1 MSPYDAPGLTGIC
14 DVIGSR
20 IPGPLSFDYFGTATD
35 INDTGEW
42 LVAGGDAN
50 GRPAIGKVSVYK
62 YTPNG
67 WKLQGNSI
75 LGTSNGDMFGTSV
88 AVSNPIPLV
97 NDAGIVYP
105 NLAYPRFV
113 VGTPKSDVNG
123 VDSGSVKMFGWPSPN
138 WSGVTN
144 DWVQIGST
152 LTGSAADSL
161 FGSQVDISND
171 GRYVAVAS
179 RQGIHVYKWGG
190 GASATH
196 TSYGNWDGGGGIL
209 LTVTP
214 SGTEPPRLKFSDQG
228 GYLVGSRPVGT
239 SSTVGEITVWQQ
251 LNNWAGFSIL
261 GNKISVSARFSGHC
275 VDISSDGQTI
285 AFSVTSSAG
294 SEVRVYTAPSTMTGT
309 WTQKG
314 ATLTGVTS
322 TEAFGVGK
330 GDINYATG
338 NRRQVA
344 LSGDGNRLVVGSPA
358 YTDSADNRGAI
369 YVFNYISGAWVLDNI
384 TSTPP
389 VGTHPGGSV
398 TLVSSDFTTS
408 ISQSL
413 SFGSSVAISKNGN
426 RIVVGERSS
435 DSGGYDSG
443 AVTVYSP
450 DKNIQHWI
458 GDSRFSVGSYLDA
471 ETPTG
476 IKMGNFAFETYNPF
490 LDSPSWTDPTTNI
503 PVVCAH
509 PTCQD
514 LYEHGSPS
522 EKLVSGG
529 DLRILN
535 NMYIGQNTTDG
546 QLTTQNNPGIVP
558 VFYVDNLSNRVGVN
572 IDFPQESLHVVG
584 NILATRKP
592 SESSTY
598 VKVFSEQ
605 SSGGGS
611 NESGFQ
617 IEAHN
622 ASNQQGIFKMFMT
635 DDNQD
640 VLNFVNQLYP
650 VTQPLTLWRNAVG
663 INMDPVTARAG
674 NWVQPSSAMPEG
686 YVLRVD
692 GGVEINVPAGT
703 LKIDNYGV
711 KFGTNVTSAYFGF
724 GDPNQAGFTGGTVAP
739 TQITY
744 MAPTWINSAG
754 YMSAQG
760 DIISGN
766 NCLLYTSPSPRDQ
779 RGSRMPS
786 SA

>member
-1 MSPYDAPGLTGIC
+1 
-14 DVIGSR
+14 
-20 IPGPLSFDYFGTATD
+20 
-35 INDTGEW
+35 
-42 LVAGGDAN
+42 
-50 GRPAIGKVSVYK
+50 
-62 YTPNG
+62 
-67 WKLQGNSI
+67 
-75 LGTSNGDMFGTSV
+75 
-88 AVSNPIPLV
+88 
-97 NDAGIVYP
+97 
-105 NLAYPRFV
+105 
-113 VGTPKSDVNG
+113 
-123 VDSGSVKMFGWPSPN
+123 
-138 WSGVTN
+138 
-144 DWVQIGST
+144 
-152 LTGSAADSL
+152 
-161 FGSQVDISND
+161 
-171 GRYVAVAS
+171 
-179 RQGIHVYKWGG
+179 
-190 GASATH
+190 
-196 TSYGNWDGGGGIL
+196 
-209 LTVTP
+209 
-214 SGTEPPRLKFSDQG
+214 
-228 GYLVGSRPVGT
+228 
-239 SSTVGEITVWQQ
+239 
-251 LNNWAGFSIL
+251 
-261 GNKISVSARFSGHC
+261 
-275 VDISSDGQTI
+275 
-285 AFSVTSSAG
+285 
-294 SEVRVYTAPSTMTGT
+294 MTGT

-650 VTQPLTLWRNAVG
+650 VTQPLT
-663 INMDPVTARAG
+663 
-674 NWVQPSSAMPEG
+674 
-686 YVLRVD
+686 
-692 GGVEINVPAGT
+692 
-703 LKIDNYGV
+703 
-711 KFGTNVTSAYFGF
+711 
-724 GDPNQAGFTGGTVAP
+724 
-739 TQITY
+739 
-744 MAPTWINSAG
+744 
-754 YMSAQG
+754 
-760 DIISGN
+760 
-766 NCLLYTSPSPRDQ
+766 CLLYTSPSPRDLST
-779 RGSRMPS
+779 SRMPS